1 MSDRSIRDII
11 NTINGNHE
19 PVYLI
24 DATVISVDKSKRNC
38 VCQALSGK
46 TQNTLNDV
54 RLMASLDDGML
65 LLPSIGSTVVIMRN
79 ELIDPV
85 IIQYSQVDQI
95 IFNGGDLGGLVKVLS
110 VVDRLNK
117 IENALND
124 LASKFNA
131 HTHILTLTSGTG
143 TAAVPMNP
151 ETTTLIKTV
160 RNDIENTKILQG

>member
-65 LLPSIGSTVVIMRN
+65 LLPTIGSTVVIMRN

-110 VVDRLNK
+110 VVDRLN
-117 IENALND
+117 
-124 LASKFNA
+124 A